1 MLTYGTD
8 SNFLE
13 FKKKFVIKATV
24 EYKDLGRLF
33 ELDEYYVPPAIFID
47 EEVLTEERDPFG
59 FNRKVIEIEVV
70 RRTNL
75 IASMQENRAA
85 LYALLKGQL
94 SIEGEDAIKQR
105 EGYDAMDEAKDPLLL
120 WREIVATHSI
130 GEAKA
135 GPIFSKRE
143 TRDAYNKITQ
153 HSFESIVSFKER
165 FAASIEAYEA
175 TNNVELDAADVAM
188 DFLAALDP
196 ARYGGYKTAIV
207 NNATKGLKE
216 PPAT

>member
-1 MLTYGTD
+1 MSRDSKTVNRQHKEANNRALKDRGPRRERLQSRLTDVPVLTYGAD
-8 SNFLE
+8 SNFLD
-13 FKKKFVIKATV
+13 FKKKFITKATV

-75 IASMQENRAA
+75 IASMNENRAA

-94 SIEGEDAIKQR
+94 SLEGEDAIKQR
-105 EGYDAMDEAKDPLLL
+105 EGYDAMDEAKDPLRL

-143 TRDAYNKITQ
+143 TREAYNKIMNQ
-153 HSFESIVSFKER
+153 
-165 FAASIEAYEA
+165 
-175 TNNVELDAADVAM
+175 
-188 DFLAALDP
+188 
-196 ARYGGYKTAIV
+196 
-207 NNATKGLKE
+207 
-216 PPAT
+216 